1 MKLLEKVRNLPETYS
16 SVKTYKHNSIF
27 YRFWFLIIIGFAVV
41 FLSVM
46 FLVNNYNNTK
56 YYNNIAGMFS
66 KNMYNM
72 RNSLDSVFAE
82 IISKTNE
89 ISVNKRIIE
98 EKENEIFNPEAVSDI
113 EQSLK
118 NAVAD
123 SEFIKSVYL
132 YYPKSDYVISSSM
145 LYQSDYRNRF
155 SDTNWY
161 DTYYGSG
168 SEIFLREYPEKT
180 VFLKCISVCQKINGY
195 DNLIVVYNINYD
207 KFNII
212 RKKNVLMDYEIS
224 MINDVGTIIYST
236 SADKVGN
243 TVDSYS
249 EMNDAYLMAANN
261 FTVNSKMTK
270 SYLHESVRTK
280 NIKLCIVSEILK
292 KDIDD
297 ISRSKSSTVI
307 MMFILVLV
315 LFILSVY
322 LASNFY
328 GSITAIS
335 NQLPSKGESAEKEK
349 GKTDEISD
357 INSQILDIVSKKYEM
372 EGELAE
378 NLMRLQKAQSV
389 ALQSQFSP
397 HFLFN
402 TLQMINSIALSEMGG
417 DSDIT
422 TAVNLLCNILRVAM
436 DTTEYTCRLR
446 DEIELAKE
454 YIILQNIKYEG
465 VFDVAFDIDDDVL
478 DVSVTKLFLQPI
490 LENSMHH
497 GYDVKR
503 KSMNIK
509 IGAHIQCKKLVV
521 TVEDDGIGMTEERQR
536 EMIEN
541 LKNKQIEKKY
551 SIGLLNLNQRI
562 KLIFGSE
569 YGCTIANNG
578 HGVTVTVIF
587 PNQV

>member
-1 MKLLEKVRNLPETYS
+1 MFS
-16 SVKTYKHNSIF
+16 SVMTYKRNSIF
-27 YRFWFLIIIGFAVV
+27 YRFWLLIVIGFTIV

-46 FLVNNYNNTK
+46 FLVSNYNNTK

-89 ISVNKRIIE
+89 VSVNKKIID
-98 EKENEIFNPEAVSDI
+98 EKECESFNQEYVQDI
-113 EQSLK
+113 EQDMK
-118 NAVAD
+118 NLIAD

-145 LYQSDYRNRF
+145 LYQSGLRSQF
-155 SDTNWY
+155 ADTSWY

-168 SEIFLREYPEKT
+168 SEIFLREYPENT
-180 VFLKCISVCQKINGY
+180 VFLKCISVCRKVSGY
-195 DNLIVVYNINYD
+195 DNLIVIYNMNYD

-224 MINDVGTIIYST
+224 MVNDVGTIIYST
-236 SADKVGN
+236 AAEKVGN

-249 EMNDAYLMAANN
+249 EMNDSYLMAANN
-261 FTVNSKMTK
+261 FTVNPKMTK

-280 NIKLCIVSEILK
+280 NIRLCIVAEILK

-297 ISRSKSSTVI
+297 IGRDKSPTLI
-307 MMFILVLV
+307 MLFVLVLV
-315 LFILSVY
+315 LLVLSVY
-322 LASNFY
+322 LASKFY
-328 GSITAIS
+328 GSIASIS
-335 NQLPSKGESAEKEK
+335 NQLPKDKADAKGDA
-349 GKTDEISD
+349 KTDEVSY
-357 INSQILDIVSKKYEM
+357 INNQILDIVSKKYKTES
-372 EGELAE
+372 ELAE
-378 NLMRLQKAQSV
+378 SLMRLQKAQSI

-402 TLQMINSIALSEMGG
+402 TLQMINSIALAEIGG

-422 TAVNLLCNILRVAM
+422 TAVNLLCNILRVAI

-446 DEIELAKE
+446 DEIELAKQ
-454 YIILQNIKYEG
+454 YIILQNMKYEG
-465 VFDVAFDIDDDVL
+465 VFDVTFDVDGNTEDIL
-478 DVSVTKLFLQPI
+478 VTKLFLQPI

-497 GYDVKR
+497 GFDAKR
-503 KSMNIK
+503 NHMNIK
-509 IGAHIQCKKLVV
+509 ISARILCNRLVV
-521 TVEDDGIGMTEERQR
+521 AIEDDGIGMSEERSR

-541 LKNKQIEKKY
+541 LKNKQIEKKD

-562 KLIFGSE
+562 KLIFGQD
-569 YGCTIANNG
+569 YGCTIENNG
-578 HGVTVTVIF
+578 QGVTVTVIF
-587 PNQV
+587 PG

>member
-1 MKLLEKVRNLPETYS
+1 MKLIEKVKYLLETYS

-27 YRFWFLIIIGFAVV
+27 YRFWFLIVIGFAVV

-46 FLVNNYNNTK
+46 FLVSSYNNTK

-89 ISVNKRIIE
+89 ISVNKNIIE
-98 EKENEIFNPEAVSDI
+98 EKENEKFNPDVVSTI
-113 EQSLK
+113 EESLK
-118 NAVAD
+118 NAIAD
-123 SEFIKSVYL
+123 SDFIKSVYL
-132 YYPKSDYVISSSM
+132 YYPKSDYVVSSSM
-145 LYQSDYRNRF
+145 LYQSDYRSQF

-168 SEIFLREYPEKT
+168 SEIFLREYPKNT
-180 VFLKCISVCQKINGY
+180 VFLKCISVCQKVNGY
-195 DNLIVVYNINYD
+195 DNIIIVYNINYD
-207 KFNII
+207 KFNVI

-243 TVDSYS
+243 TVDSYN
-249 EMNDAYLMAANN
+249 EINDVYLMAADN

-270 SYLHESVRTK
+270 SYLNESVRTK
-280 NIKLCIVSEILK
+280 NIKLCIVAEILK
-292 KDIDD
+292 NDIDD
-297 ISRSKSSTVI
+297 ISRSKTSTVI

-315 LFILSVY
+315 LLILSVY
-322 LASNFY
+322 LASKFY

-335 NQLPSKGESAEKEK
+335 SQLPSKGESDGKEK
-349 GKTDEISD
+349 GKIDEISD

-372 EGELAE
+372 ESELSE
-378 NLMRLQKAQSV
+378 SLMRLQKAQSI

-417 DSDIT
+417 DSDIS
-422 TAVNLLCNILRVAM
+422 TAVSLLCNLLRVAM

-454 YIILQNIKYEG
+454 YITLQNIKYEG
-465 VFDVAFDIDDDVL
+465 VFDVTFDIDDNVL
-478 DVSVTKLFLQPI
+478 DILVIKLFLQPI

-497 GYDVKR
+497 GYDAKR
-503 KSMNIK
+503 NHMNIK
-509 IGAHIQCKKLVV
+509 ISASIQCKKLVV
-521 TVEDDGIGMTEERQR
+521 TVEDDGVGMTEERQR

-541 LKNKQIEKKY
+541 LNNKQIEKKD

-562 KLIFGSE
+562 KLIFGYE
-569 YGCTIANNG
+569 YGCTITNNG